1 LYLFQSHFASQHK
14 SVAKFASAASI
25 QQVLI
30 SIYSVAKMKLHK
42 QKYEPTK
49 LYIAATFSIR
59 SKARTTKKT
68 CKKDMQVARSI
79 SCTSHHEV
87 TTSHHEPPAGHQDVN
102 LKTKRI
108 RQLTCS
114 ANKTKTILCS

>member
-1 LYLFQSHFASQHK
+1 M
-14 SVAKFASAASI
+14 

-30 SIYSVAKMKLHK
+30 SIYSVAKMKLRK

-49 LYIAATFSIR
+49 TLR
-59 SKARTTKKT
+59 SCHILHQKQGKAN
-68 CKKDMQVARSI
+68 KKDMQVARSI
-79 SCTSHHEV
+79 SCTSHHEP
-87 TTSHHEPPAGHQDVN
+87 TSSHHEPPASHQDVN
-102 LKTKRI
+102 LKTKKI